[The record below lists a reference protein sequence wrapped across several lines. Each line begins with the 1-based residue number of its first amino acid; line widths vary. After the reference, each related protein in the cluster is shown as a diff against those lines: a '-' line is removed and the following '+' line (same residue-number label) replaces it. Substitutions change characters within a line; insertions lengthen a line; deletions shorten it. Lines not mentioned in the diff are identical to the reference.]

1 MVTLFEKVSFRG
13 TPSISLSVFFGILL
27 ARQQDLQP
35 PNPRQLRDTRP
46 LTIHFFK
53 VYFYNR
59 VRCTPD
65 GIWALQVH
73 SESSQTSACHQL
85 FKTKD
90 FLCRGKQDTGTFIFQ
105 SSLTIQIMSGME
117 NCPVGLRSADTRSKY
132 SNCLMSQIGDCWSI
146 RNLLFTKFID
156 YSSNQFLS

>member
-35 PNPRQLRDTRP
+35 PDPRQLRDTRP
-46 LTIHFFK
+46 LTINFFK

-65 GIWALQVH
+65 GSLGSLGALRKQP
-73 SESSQTSACHQL
+73 
-85 FKTKD
+85 D
-90 FLCRGKQDTGTFIFQ
+90 FCLPPTLQNKGL
-105 SSLTIQIMSGME
+105 SL
-117 NCPVGLRSADTRSKY
+117 
-132 SNCLMSQIGDCWSI
+132 
-146 RNLLFTKFID
+146 
-156 YSSNQFLS
+156 